1 MKRLYPDTGSFN
13 SDRLDTLDG
22 HSLYFEQSG
31 NPDGIPVL
39 FIHGGPG
46 AGLSSNY
53 TRFFDAN
60 RYHIIGFE
68 QRGCGRSRP
77 FGSLKNN
84 TTAHLLDDIQR
95 LRSHLGIDSW
105 LVFGGS
111 WGSTLALLTAI
122 DAPERVK
129 GLILRG
135 VFLGRQT
142 DRDWFLSPSGGAAQ
156 LFPEHYAAFTSA
168 VASPLTSERICQW
181 YQRAFEDSDNDVKRL
196 AALKRWYLWEERLSR
211 LTLPPGTGDVTA
223 HYPVQLMTSL
233 ALLECHYLTNKC
245 FIEEN
250 YILDNIDKINHIPG
264 TIVQGRYDVICKME
278 AAYTLS
284 QAWDNSEMLIVPD
297 AGHSTS
303 EPGIGYALCRA
314 TRDMA
319 RFLREKES

>member
-1 MKRLYPDTGSFN
+1 MKRLYPDTGSFH
-13 SDRLDTLDG
+13 SGMLDTGDG
-22 HSLYFEQSG
+22 HTLYYEQSG

-46 AGLSSNY
+46 AGLSPSY

-68 QRGCGRSRP
+68 QRGCGRSTP
-77 FGSLKNN
+77 FGSLDNN
-84 TTAHLLDDIQR
+84 TTWHLLDDIQR
-95 LRSHLGIDSW
+95 LRCYLGIDKW
-105 LVFGGS
+105 VVFGGS
-111 WGSTLALLTAI
+111 WGATLALLSAI
-122 DAPERVK
+122 GAPEHVR
-129 GLILRG
+129 GIILRG
-135 VFLGRQT
+135 VFLGRKA

-156 LFPEHYAAFTSA
+156 LFPEHYANFADHIDS
-168 VASPLTSERICQW
+168 SDSDSICAW
-181 YQRAFEDSDNDVKRL
+181 YQQAFSEQTNDVQRL
-196 AALKRWYLWEERLSR
+196 SALKRWYLWEERLSR
-211 LTLPPGTGDVTA
+211 LTLPAGTGDVTA

-233 ALLECHYLTNKC
+233 AKLECHYLSNHC

-284 QAWDNSEMLIVPD
+284 KSWDNAELQVVPD

-314 TRDMA
+314 SREMA
-319 RFLREKES
+319 RFLREQDR

>member
-1 MKRLYPDTGSFN
+1 MKRLYPDSTSFN
-13 SDRLDTLDG
+13 NGKLNTDDG
-22 HSLYFEQSG
+22 HTLYYEQSG
-31 NPDGIPVL
+31 NPDGIAVL

-46 AGLSSNY
+46 AGLAPSY

-68 QRGCGRSRP
+68 QRGCGRSTP

-84 TTAHLLDDIQR
+84 TTQHLLDDIQR
-95 LRSHLGIDSW
+95 LRTHLGIEKW
-105 LVFGGS
+105 VVFGGS
-111 WGSTLALLTAI
+111 WGATLALLTAI
-122 DAPERVK
+122 DKPEVVA

-135 VFLGRQT
+135 VFLGRQE

-156 LFPEHYAAFTSA
+156 LFPDHYAAFTSDIA
-168 VASPLTSERICQW
+168 TATSETVCNW
-181 YQRAFEDSDNDVKRL
+181 YQQAFSDTSNDVKRL

-233 ALLECHYLTNKC
+233 AMLECHYLTNRC

-250 YILDNIDKINHIPG
+250 FILDNIQRITHIPG
-264 TIVQGRYDVICKME
+264 TIVQGRYDVICKMQ
-278 AAYTLS
+278 AAYALH
-284 QAWDNSEMLIVPD
+284 QAWQNSELQIVPD

-303 EPGIGYALCRA
+303 EPGIGFALCRA

-319 RFLREKES
+319 RFLREQQR